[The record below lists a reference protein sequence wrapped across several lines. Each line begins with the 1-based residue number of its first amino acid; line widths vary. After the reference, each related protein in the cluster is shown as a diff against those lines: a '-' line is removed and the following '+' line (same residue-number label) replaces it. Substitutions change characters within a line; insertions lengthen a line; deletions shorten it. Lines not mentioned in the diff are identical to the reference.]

1 MRRVLTTLSLLAVL
15 VAATLAAASPAR
27 AAPTLAVFGDS
38 FSLTLRDGVRDWP
51 ALLQQRGLV
60 GRIANSPCPAA
71 PPRPGPAAASR
82 SRSTAGSAPAGRAG

>member
-60 GRIANSPCPAA
+60 GRIANFAVSGGSAT
-71 PPRPGPAAASR
+71 PRPHR
-82 SRSTAGSAPAGRAG
+82 SLAEQVDR